1 MLIRWSLVALALAV
15 GAAPAAVACP
25 FCSAQGQT
33 LSGEVSQADFIV
45 LGTLTNAQRDP
56 ADFLKGT
63 TDLVVESVVKP
74 HDYLK
79 GKKVVRIPRYVPPDS
94 GGGNPKYLV
103 FCSLYT
109 RPVDFA
115 AAAVTSSLALGNSDH
130 SVVDAYRGE
139 VVPAGSQLADYPKGA
154 IEVKQK
160 DAVAR
165 LRYFFD
171 FLDSPDLVISAD
183 ALNEFGYADYKE
195 VRQLAEKLPG
205 DKVMK
210 WLKDPNTPPSRFGLY
225 GLFIG
230 HCGKPEDAQAIR
242 ALLDDPNRQFSSGLD
257 GVIAAYVLLD
267 PKAGW
272 EYLTKLLGDPKQEFP
287 VRYAGLKVLRFFYEY
302 RSDVIPRKQVIEGMK
317 VLVGQS
323 DLADLPMEDLRKWG
337 CWDETDFVLSFADKS
352 SHNTIPIVKR
362 AILRFALAAPADH
375 AKAKA
380 YVEEV
385 RKQDPER
392 VKFVEQTLKDELPKP
407 AATQQATTPPA
418 GKPGGSN

>member
-1 MLIRWSLVALALAV
+1 MVIRWLLIGLALVA
-15 GAAPAAVACP
+15 GMAPAAVACP

-63 TDLVVESVVKP
+63 TDLVVETVVKP
-74 HDYLK
+74 HDYLN
-79 GKKVVRIPRYVPPDS
+79 GKKVIRIPRYVPPDS
-94 GGGNPKYLV
+94 GGGTPKYLV

-115 AAAVTSSLALGNSDH
+115 AAAVTSSLALGNTDH
-130 SVVDAYRGE
+130 FVVDAYRGE
-139 VVPAGSQLADYPKGA
+139 VVPDGSQLADYLKGA

-160 DAVAR
+160 DSVAR

-171 FLDSPDLVISAD
+171 YLDSPDLVISAD

-205 DKVMK
+205 DKVMR

-230 HCGKPEDAQAIR
+230 HCGKPEDAKAIR
-242 ALLDDPNRQFSSGLD
+242 AMLDSPDRQFNSGLD
-257 GVIAAYVLLD
+257 GVIAAYILLD

-272 EYLTKLLGDPKQEFP
+272 DYLTNLLGDSKQEFP
-287 VRYAGLKVLRFFYEY
+287 VRYAGLKVLRFFYEF
-302 RSDVIPRKQVIEGMK
+302 RPDVVPQKQVVEGMK

-337 CWDETDFVLSFADKS
+337 CWDQTDFVLSFADKP
-352 SHNTIPIVKR
+352 SHNGIPIVKR

-375 AKAKA
+375 ARAKA

-392 VKFVEQTLKDELPKP
+392 VKFVEQTLKDEQPKP
-407 AATQQATTPPA
+407 ATTQQATTPPA
-418 GKPGGSN
+418 AKPGGSN

>member
-1 MLIRWSLVALALAV
+1 MVTRRLLLGLALV
-15 GAAPAAVACP
+15 LGLAPAAVACP

-56 ADFLKGT
+56 SDFLKGT
-63 TDLVVESVVKP
+63 TDLIVETVVKP

-79 GKKVVRIPRYVPPDS
+79 GKKVIRIPRYVPPDS
-94 GGGNPKYLV
+94 GGNPQYLV

-115 AAAVTSSLALGNSDH
+115 AAAVTSSLALGNTDH

-139 VVPAGSQLADYPKGA
+139 VVPAGSQLADYLKGA

-171 FLDSPDLVISAD
+171 YLDSPDLVISAD

-195 VRQLAEKLPG
+195 VRQLAETLPA
-205 DKVMK
+205 DKVMR
-210 WLKDPNTPPSRFGLY
+210 WLKDPNTPPSRYGLY

-230 HCGKPEDAQAIR
+230 HCGKPEDAKTIR
-242 ALLDDPNRQFSSGLD
+242 ALLDSPDRQFSSGLD

-272 EYLTKLLGDPKQEFP
+272 DYLTNLLGDPKQEFP
-287 VRYAGLKVLRFFYEY
+287 VRYAGLKVLRFFYEF
-302 RSDVIPRKQVIEGMK
+302 RPDVIPQKQVVEGMK

-337 CWDETDFVLSFADKS
+337 CWDQTDFVLSFADKP
-352 SHNTIPIVKR
+352 SHNGIPIVKR

-380 YVEEV
+380 YVEVV

-392 VKFVEQTLKDELPKP
+392 VKFVEQTLQDEQPKP